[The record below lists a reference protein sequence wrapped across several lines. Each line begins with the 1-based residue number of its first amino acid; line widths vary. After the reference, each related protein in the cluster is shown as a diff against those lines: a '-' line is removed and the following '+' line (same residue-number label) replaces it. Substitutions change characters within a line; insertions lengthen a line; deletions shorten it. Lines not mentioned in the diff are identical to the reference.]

1 MKFGIF
7 YEHQIP
13 RPWTARSE
21 YDHFQNALTQIEL
34 ADRLGYD

>member
-13 RPWTARSE
+13 RPWGRDGE
-21 YDHFQNALTQIEL
+21 HRLFKEAL
-34 ADRLGYD
+34 D